1 MEVFNLQTDA
11 FAAYLQSY
19 EPNYFSDLEI
29 WKLENFRMGI
39 RREFGDTWNLDLRK
53 PDLRKNLDLRM
64 IFATTDF
71 LVHTVKSRVLT
82 HVTN

>member
-39 RREFGDTWNLDLRK
+39 RREFGDTVESRFKKAWFKKESRF
-53 PDLRKNLDLRM
+53 KN
-64 IFATTDF
+64 DF
-71 LVHTVKSRVLT
+71 CYNRFFST
-82 HVTN
+82 